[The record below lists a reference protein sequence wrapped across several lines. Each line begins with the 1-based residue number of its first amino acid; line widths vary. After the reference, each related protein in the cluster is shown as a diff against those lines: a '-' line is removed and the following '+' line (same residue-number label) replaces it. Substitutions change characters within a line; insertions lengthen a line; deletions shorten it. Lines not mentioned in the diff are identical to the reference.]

1 MESLASVDDG
11 LYRSYVG
18 ATLTAKAFD
27 SVTPGLG
34 KWFVS
39 IAVWLFALTTII
51 SQSYYGEQ
59 GIVFLAGERAVFGYK
74 IVYCLL
80 TLTATL
86 GLIKTDTDLDNLT
99 GAGTGLMLLSNIP
112 IVWLFGYQAMR
123 AYKEYIG
130 RLKRGEL

>member
-1 MESLASVDDG
+1 M
-11 LYRSYVG
+11 
-18 ATLTAKAFD
+18 
-27 SVTPGLG
+27 
-34 KWFVS
+34 
-39 IAVWLFALTTII
+39 
-51 SQSYYGEQ
+51 
-59 GIVFLAGERAVFGYK
+59 FLAGERAVFGYK

-123 AYKEYIG
+123 AYKEYIA
-130 RLKRGEL
+130 RLKSGDL